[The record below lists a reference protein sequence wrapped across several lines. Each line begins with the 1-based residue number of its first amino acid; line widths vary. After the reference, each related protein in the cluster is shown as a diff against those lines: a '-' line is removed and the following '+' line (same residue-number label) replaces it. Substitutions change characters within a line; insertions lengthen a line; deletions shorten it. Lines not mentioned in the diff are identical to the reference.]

1 MHPTPRA
8 RLGRKCA
15 YIVDFRNRKKLSR
28 GLGDTID
35 ATPTGM
41 HALVQPANAIA
52 AGAHEQERQQRV
64 DQAGD
69 PAGDHL
75 PTETSGGAQMHQVG
89 FPGRGRVLG
98 EGIGA
103 QSVHDS
109 QPIETGRRHD
119 CEIMDS
125 APAGRNNV
133 ASVGCPAHFGLLPL
147 MDRLDRRILDLLQ
160 HDGSLTAADIAERVG
175 LSKAPC
181 WRRIQRLQETGVITR
196 TVALVDAKA
205 VNLGTTVFV
214 TVKTSNHSAAWFE
227 QFVRTV
233 RGIPEVTEIH
243 RVSGEV
249 DYLLRIV
256 VPNIDAYDVV
266 YKRLIA
272 GCAFLDVSASFS
284 LETIKHTTALPL
296 TYAAIDD

>member
-1 MHPTPRA
+1 
-8 RLGRKCA
+8 
-15 YIVDFRNRKKLSR
+15 
-28 GLGDTID
+28 
-35 ATPTGM
+35 
-41 HALVQPANAIA
+41 
-52 AGAHEQERQQRV
+52 
-64 DQAGD
+64 
-69 PAGDHL
+69 
-75 PTETSGGAQMHQVG
+75 
-89 FPGRGRVLG
+89 
-98 EGIGA
+98 
-103 QSVHDS
+103 
-109 QPIETGRRHD
+109 
-119 CEIMDS
+119 
-125 APAGRNNV
+125 
-133 ASVGCPAHFGLLPL
+133 

-181 WRRIQRLQETGVITR
+181 WRRIQRLQETGVISR
-196 TVALVDAKA
+196 IVALVDAKA

-233 RGIPEVTEIH
+233 RDIPEVTEIH

-266 YKRLIA
+266 YKKLIA

-296 TYAAIDD
+296 TYASTTDD